1 MRVNE
6 IFYSIQG
13 EGAFTGTPAV
23 FVRLSGCNLKCDFCD
38 TEHLSHTEM
47 SEDEIV
53 AEVIKH
59 PTKHVVITGGEPLLQ
74 LSFELI
80 SKLHS
85 ENRFIQLETNG
96 TLPLGKTYFMFDW
109 VTCSPKFDFCKN
121 AELKIERIDELKVV
135 YVSQDMS
142 VYDGIQASKYYLQ
155 PCDTKDNERNA
166 QNIAETIE
174 FIKQNPKWKLSLQTQ
189 KILNVR

>member
-23 FVRLSGCNLKCDFCD
+23 FIRLSGCNLKCDFCD
-38 TEHLSHTEM
+38 TEHLPYTEM

-74 LSFELI
+74 SSFDLVT
-80 SKLHS
+80 KLFFK
-85 ENRFIQLETNG
+85 ECFIQLETNG
-96 TLPLGKTYFMFDW
+96 TLPLVELNYIINW

-135 YVSQDMS
+135 YCEQDMS
-142 VYDGIQASKYYLQ
+142 VYDGIEANKYYLQ
-155 PCDTKDNERNA
+155 PCDTKDNDKNA
-166 QNIAETIE
+166 QNIVKTIDY
-174 FIKQNPKWKLSLQTQ
+174 IKKNPKWRLSLQTQ